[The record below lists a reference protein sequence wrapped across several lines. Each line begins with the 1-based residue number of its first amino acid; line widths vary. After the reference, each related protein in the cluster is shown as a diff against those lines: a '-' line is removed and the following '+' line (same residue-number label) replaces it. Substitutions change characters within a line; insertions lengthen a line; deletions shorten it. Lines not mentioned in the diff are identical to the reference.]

1 MMPTYD
7 GSVPAE
13 GKSKEMDAIA
23 RAAATKYPT
32 DRNARVNDQ
41 DPTNDRNTVAGNPDD
56 AQFSRTAKIG
66 PGGKD

>member
-1 MMPTYD
+1 MPSYD
-7 GSVPAE
+7 GTVPAE

-23 RAAATKYPT
+23 RSAATRIPH
-32 DRNARVNDQ
+32 DRNARVNDA
-41 DPTNDRNTVAGNPDD
+41 DPVNDRNTVAGNPDD